1 MPFIVPPLNHR
12 NARVKMVALA
22 SLVSLASLVGCGTF
36 NDASGRVAGIVSP
49 YKIDIVQG
57 NFVSKEQA
65 DALKVGMSRVQVR
78 DLLGTPLLVSMFH
91 ADRWDYVFTFKRQGT
106 EPQARKVSV
115 YFTGDTLARFEADV
129 LPTETEF
136 VATLDSGR
144 RFGKAPT
151 LEASEESLAKFAP
164 EAKPKVPDEAGARAL
179 PSLPASYPPLEPASR

>member
-1 MPFIVPPLNHR
+1 MPSISPPLNHR
-12 NARVKMVALA
+12 NTRVGMGWLA
-22 SLVSLASLVGCGTF
+22 GVLGLVSLAGCGTF

-78 DLLGTPLLVSMFH
+78 DLLGTPLLASMVH
-91 ADRWDYVFTFKRQGT
+91 ADRWDYVFTFKRQGAQ
-106 EPQARKVSV
+106 PQARKVSV

-144 RFGKAPT
+144 RFGKVPI
-151 LEASEESLAKFAP
+151 LEASEESLSKFAP
-164 EAKPKVPDEAGARAL
+164 EAKAKVPGAVDAKAL
-179 PSLPASYPPLEPASR
+179 PPLPASYPPLEPASR